1 MSNKQQA
8 ATGLGFVFEVFC
20 KARPNSPS
28 LTSLTFPCR
37 QCLTASRYTSTPK
50 MASYN
55 QRSQQTKRLKL
66 SVDPTLTLLTL
77 VKTATAHHLS
87 RKMMHLHE

>member
-1 MSNKQQA
+1 MSKHKPLRLYA
-8 ATGLGFVFEVFC
+8 LFLKFSV
-20 KARPNSPS
+20 RRS
-28 LTSLTFPCR
+28 
-37 QCLTASRYTSTPK
+37 PK
-50 MASYN
+50 MVSSN

-87 RKMMHLHE
+87 RKMMHFHE